1 MTRLIWCIFLI
12 FVRMNGFQQLIEMAK
27 QTSAI
32 EWLAVLFL
40 MVYVWLM
47 ARKNVLAWPMGILG
61 SALYIWICYST
72 FLYLDAALQV
82 CYVAFGI
89 YGWIK
94 WNSTG
99 ADFPI
104 QTWTLKMHVT
114 WIVSGVL
121 LVVSLGWLADTF
133 TAQQS
138 PFVDSTIFVFS
149 LIATYMTA
157 QKVLENWIYWIVID
171 AVAVGLFYSKD
182 LYLTSLLYVFYTV
195 LAVIGWMRWR
205 TEINSKIP

>member
-1 MTRLIWCIFLI
+1 MTRLIWRIFLI
-12 FVRMNGFQQLIEMAK
+12 FVRMNGLQQLIEMAK
-27 QTSAI
+27 QTSEI
-32 EWLAVLFL
+32 EWLAVLSL

-72 FLYLDAALQV
+72 LLYLDAALQV

-104 QTWTLKMHVT
+104 QTWALKTHVA
-114 WIVSGVL
+114 WILAGVM
-121 LVVSLGWLADTF
+121 LVVSLGWLAATF

-138 PFVDSTIFVFS
+138 PFVDATIFVFS

-157 QKVLENWIYWIVID
+157 QKILENWIYWIAID

-195 LAVIGWMRWR
+195 LAVIGWMRWK
-205 TEINSKIP
+205 TEIKSTAT

>member
-1 MTRLIWCIFLI
+1 
-12 FVRMNGFQQLIEMAK
+12 MNGFHQLIEMAK

-99 ADFPI
+99 VDFSI
-104 QTWTLKMHVT
+104 QKWTIKTHVA
-114 WIVSGVL
+114 WIVSGVF

-138 PFVDSTIFVFS
+138 PFVDATIFVFS

-157 QKVLENWIYWIVID
+157 QKVLENWIYWIAID
-171 AVAVGLFYSKD
+171 AVAIGLFYSKE
-182 LYLTSLLYVFYTV
+182 LYLTSVLYLFYTV
-195 LAVIGWMRWR
+195 LAVIGWIRWR
-205 TEINSKIP
+205 TEIKSTAA

>member
-1 MTRLIWCIFLI
+1 
-12 FVRMNGFQQLIEMAK
+12 
-27 QTSAI
+27 
-32 EWLAVLFL
+32 
-40 MVYVWLM
+40 
-47 ARKNVLAWPMGILG
+47 
-61 SALYIWICYST
+61 
-72 FLYLDAALQV
+72 LYLDAALQV

-104 QTWTLKMHVT
+104 QTWTLKTHVM
-114 WIVSGVL
+114 WIGSGL
-121 LVVSLGWLADTF
+121 ILVVSLGWLADTF

-138 PFVDSTIFVFS
+138 PFVDATIFVFS

-157 QKVLENWIYWIVID
+157 QKTLENWIYWIVID

-182 LYLTSLLYVFYTV
+182 LYLTSVLYVFYTV

-205 TEINSKIP
+205 TEINSKLP